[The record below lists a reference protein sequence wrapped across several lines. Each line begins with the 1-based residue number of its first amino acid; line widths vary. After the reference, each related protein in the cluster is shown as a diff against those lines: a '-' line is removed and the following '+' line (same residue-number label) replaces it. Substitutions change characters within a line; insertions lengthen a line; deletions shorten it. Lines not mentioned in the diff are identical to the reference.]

1 MEKRDEVEA
10 FLSDFKFKLSF
21 YGILFRD
28 ERGKNAQTLADLEI
42 TSNDRIEI
50 LKNLEIDNYSEGPI
64 PERLY
69 NNADMW
75 VFGAIVKKQEAY
87 IKISMGMSNS
97 KTLCISFHIAEFSM
111 VYPFII

>member
-1 MEKRDEVEA
+1 MEKRDEVEI

-42 TSNDRIEI
+42 TSNDRIEV
-50 LKNLEIDNYSEGPI
+50 LKNLEVDNYSAGPLL
-64 PERLY
+64 ERLY

-75 VFGAIVKKQEAY
+75 IFGAIVKRQEIY
-87 IKISMGMSNS
+87 IKISMGVPNNQ
-97 KTLCISFHIAEFSM
+97 TLCISFHIAEFSM
-111 VYPFII
+111 VYPLV